1 MNSSPNSKISVA
13 TVVIPA
19 AGGSRDVL
27 GRNSDYP
34 AALIRLGSKPIIF
47 LTIEYLIEQGFRNF
61 RIGVT
66 SKYLPNFQNTLR
78 ILEKKARI
86 EYIEGDSGENALGTI
101 WKLVSELP
109 QENPI
114 LINLGDTLCKWN
126 SAIFEDSDCAILL
139 EAVPDN
145 ERWSTANLSP
155 ESSIFAVFEKGSTV
169 SGDFGICGVFW
180 WATGKQLISSFPE
193 DFAFGDITEIL
204 IPHIGATMRGVFPD
218 VWCDS
223 DHGDMREN
231 SKHKILASR
240 NFNKIEIDDFRGMIR
255 KTSTNTEKLIKE
267 IKYYKNLP
275 QELRIFFPRMVQSS
289 ENIPQVFQDL
299 EYYSYPTLSDIYC
312 FEDAPRFVWK
322 RILEKLSRITF
333 QEFSQPH
340 FKSED
345 LEIPLTEVFIEKSH
359 RRNLHLAQ
367 ESNPISQLLE
377 LSSLVIN
384 GELNFGVKDVLIRSS
399 RVLKTI
405 NSPWT
410 IIHGDYCLSNLLSDP
425 DTNNIKLID
434 PRGGFDVPSC
444 FGPQLYDVA
453 KLGHSLVG
461 RYDLIIADKFILD
474 LGKLKNSEVE
484 LEILDSPR
492 HLEIEE
498 EYLSTYLAGQV
509 DRNIAK
515 LLSGLLLISIPG
527 FHLEH
532 PDRAIAMLVQG
543 VKICNKALEEIL

>member
-1 MNSSPNSKISVA
+1 
-13 TVVIPA
+13 
-19 AGGSRDVL
+19 
-27 GRNSDYP
+27 
-34 AALIRLGSKPIIF
+34 
-47 LTIEYLIEQGFRNF
+47 
-61 RIGVT
+61 
-66 SKYLPNFQNTLR
+66 
-78 ILEKKARI
+78 
-86 EYIEGDSGENALGTI
+86 
-101 WKLVSELP
+101 VSELP

-126 SAIFEDSDCAILL
+126 LAIFEDSECAILL
-139 EAVPDN
+139 ESVPDN

-155 ESSIFAVFEKGSTV
+155 GSSIDAVFEKGSTIG
-169 SGDFGICGVFW
+169 GDFGICGVFW
-180 WATGKQLISSFPE
+180 WASGKELISSFPE
-193 DFAFGDITEIL
+193 DFTFGDITKIL
-204 IPHIGATMRGVFPD
+204 IPHTGTTMRGVFPD

-240 NFNKIEIDDFRGMIR
+240 NFNNIAIDDFRGMIR
-255 KTSTNTEKLIKE
+255 KTSTNTEKLIRE

-275 QELRIFFPRMVQSS
+275 QELGIFFPRMVKSS

-333 QEFSQPH
+333 QEFSQPQ

-345 LEIPLTEVFIEKSH
+345 SEIPLTEVFIEKAH
-359 RRNLHLAQ
+359 RRNLLLAQ
-367 ESNPISQLLE
+367 ETNPISHLLE

-384 GELNFGVKDVLIRSS
+384 GELNFGVKDVLMRSS
-399 RVLKTI
+399 KVLKTVD
-405 NSPWT
+405 SPWT
-410 IIHGDYCLSNLLSDP
+410 IIHGDYCLSNILSDL

-434 PRGGFDVPSC
+434 PRGGFEVASC

-474 LGKLKNSEVE
+474 LEKLKNSEVR
-484 LEILDSPR
+484 LEILDSPH

-543 VKICNKALEEIL
+543 LRICNQVLEEIA